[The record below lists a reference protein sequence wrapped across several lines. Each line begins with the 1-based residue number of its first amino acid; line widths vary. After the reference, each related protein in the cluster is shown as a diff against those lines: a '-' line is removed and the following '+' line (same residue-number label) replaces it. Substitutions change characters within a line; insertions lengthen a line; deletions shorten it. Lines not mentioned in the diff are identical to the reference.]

1 MLAFSQGENSVLP
14 PHAGDEGAARCH
26 PPKTRRQPD
35 RSHCVFSPPGAMVI
49 VSGWGK
55 QFLQRFPETLME
67 VKFNIYPSEG
77 DTFAPHWAFLSPSVS
92 QGFGGLDWG

>member
-1 MLAFSQGENSVLP
+1 
-14 PHAGDEGAARCH
+14 
-26 PPKTRRQPD
+26 
-35 RSHCVFSPPGAMVI
+35 MVI

-77 DTFAPHWAFLSPSVS
+77 GTCAPHWSFLSPSVS